1 MRSVKV
7 RLLVG
12 LSGPTFNLQPGDI
25 YECDEAEATRLHSAR
40 YAIPYE
46 EDRIE
51 RAVDAQPAVETRYN
65 MLGPRAPGSPAKAVD
80 ALDHDGDGRKGGS
93 LRGAQST
100 RAKGARKK

>member
-51 RAVDAQPAVETRYN
+51 RAVAAPAPERRD
-65 MLGPRAPGSPAKAVD
+65 P
-80 ALDHDGDGRKGGS
+80 LDHDGDGRKGGS

>member
-1 MRSVKV
+1 
-7 RLLVG
+7 LLVG

-51 RAVDAQPAVETRYN
+51 RAVAAPAPERRD
-65 MLGPRAPGSPAKAVD
+65 P
-80 ALDHDGDGRKGGS
+80 LDHDGDGRRGGS

>member
-51 RAVDAQPAVETRYN
+51 RAVA
-65 MLGPRAPGSPAKAVD
+65 APPPERRD
-80 ALDHDGDGRKGGS
+80 PLDHDGDGRKGGS

>member
-1 MRSVKV
+1 VRSVKV

-51 RAVDAQPAVETRYN
+51 RAVVAPAPERRD
-65 MLGPRAPGSPAKAVD
+65 P
-80 ALDHDGDGRKGGS
+80 LDHDGDGRKGGS

>member
-12 LSGPTFNLQPGDI
+12 LSGPAFNLQPGDI

-40 YAIPYE
+40 YAVPFDE
-46 EDRIE
+46 ARIE
-51 RAVDAQPAVETRYN
+51 RAVDAPPAVETR
-65 MLGPRAPGSPAKAVD
+65 D

-93 LRGAQST
+93 LKGAAST

>member
-51 RAVDAQPAVETRYN
+51 RAVIAPAPERRD
-65 MLGPRAPGSPAKAVD
+65 P
-80 ALDHDGDGRKGGS
+80 LDHDGDGRKGGS

>member
-51 RAVDAQPAVETRYN
+51 RAVAAPAPER
-65 MLGPRAPGSPAKAVD
+65 RSP
-80 ALDHDGDGRKGGS
+80 LDHDGDGVPGGS
-93 LRGAQST
+93 KRGAEST
-100 RAKGARKK
+100 ASKGAARRRAKKAGTSV

>member
-51 RAVDAQPAVETRYN
+51 RAVAAPAPER
-65 MLGPRAPGSPAKAVD
+65 RSP
-80 ALDHDGDGRKGGS
+80 LDHDGDGRKGGS

>member
-1 MRSVKV
+1 VRSVKV

-51 RAVDAQPAVETRYN
+51 RAVVAPAPERRD
-65 MLGPRAPGSPAKAVD
+65 P
-80 ALDHDGDGRKGGS
+80 LDHDGDGKPGGS
-93 LRGAQST
+93 LKGAQST
-100 RAKGARKK
+100 RAKGARKKEVR

>member
-51 RAVDAQPAVETRYN
+51 RAVVAPAPERRD
-65 MLGPRAPGSPAKAVD
+65 P
-80 ALDHDGDGRKGGS
+80 LDHDGDGRKGGS